1 MYTAIASC
9 IEALFGPSPP
19 SYNNIPPISQFADTK
34 AVNVSIP
41 EELAGKI
48 RELTAQLAHEQVSR
62 GTRVTLLREFT
73 HNKSH
78 ACLKETHATRLL
90 QSIRR
95 NDTMISVYESSLS
108 ALEEMQSNLQAQR
121 VSGTTTQ
128 MLKRM
133 ARGDTREINLDE
145 VDISLEH
152 LEELKLQRQQL
163 AGMMAVATEE
173 NPVDD
178 GTFINSLG
186 LAFAQDPE
194 FDGSALI
201 DGLSEPPVG
210 LLSMSDAR
218 ELVSSAEPAVAPH
231 CV

>member
-1 MYTAIASC
+1 MWSVASC
-9 IEALFGPSPP
+9 IEAIFGRSSQ
-19 SYNNIPPISQFADTK
+19 SYNNIPPISQFAEAK

-48 RELTAQLAHEQVSR
+48 TELTAQLAHEQVSR
-62 GTRVTLLREFT
+62 GTRLSSLREFT
-73 HNKSH
+73 RGKSH
-78 ACLKETHATRLL
+78 ECLKETHATRLL

-133 ARGDTREINLDE
+133 ARGDTKEINLDE

-178 GTFINSLG
+178 GTFIDSLG
-186 LAFAQDPE
+186 LAFARDPPA
-194 FDGSALI
+194 DSPAI
-201 DGLSEPPVG
+201 MVGLSEPPTG
-210 LLSMSDAR
+210 LLPMSDAR
-218 ELVSSAEPAVAPH
+218 EIVSALPTTEPQ